1 MPRQFGA
8 AFDRL
13 DGGKA
18 ITTGRHRL
26 TRRFLPSGF
35 LFRKGARVDTQQTI
49 DEQFMQEALALAAQA
64 RGRTSPNPMVGSVV
78 VKDGRVVGRGY
89 HARAGAPHG
98 EVVALADAGHQ
109 AQGATLYSTL
119 EPCCHLNKRTP
130 PCTKAIIAAGIRRV
144 VAAMR
149 DPNPLVSGKGLEEL
163 RQAGID
169 VKLPVLETEAA
180 ALNEVFI
187 TYITTKRPFVLLKV
201 AASLDGKI
209 ATVTGESRWITNERS
224 RLLVHQLR
232 DQVDGIMVGIN
243 TVLRDDPL
251 LTTRLPGGGGRD
263 PMRIILDTR
272 LRLPCEARVLTASP
286 TACTLIATTP
296 EASREKRLQLEAAG
310 AQVLVIEGEG
320 PGVPL
325 RPLME
330 QLGAMQVTSI
340 LLEGGGELHSAA
352 LRAGIV
358 DKVWYF
364 LAPKLIGGRTAPPAI
379 GGQGFAR
386 LEEAVTLER
395 MQVRQ
400 LDDDLLI
407 EGYVRR
413 G

>member
-1 MPRQFGA
+1 
-8 AFDRL
+8 
-13 DGGKA
+13 
-18 ITTGRHRL
+18 
-26 TRRFLPSGF
+26 
-35 LFRKGARVDTQQTI
+35 VDTQQAI
-49 DEQFMQEALALAAQA
+49 DEQFMREALALAAQA

-78 VKDGRVVGRGY
+78 VNEGRVVGRGY
-89 HARAGAPHG
+89 HIKAGASHG
-98 EVVALADAGHQ
+98 EVAALENAGVH
-109 AQGATLYSTL
+109 AKGGTLYVTL
-119 EPCCHLNKRTP
+119 EPCCHYGRTP

-180 ALNEVFI
+180 ALNEVFV
-187 TYITTKRPFVLLKV
+187 TYITTKRPFVLMKV

-232 DQVDGIMVGIN
+232 DQVDAVMVGIN

-263 PMRIILDTR
+263 PLRIIVDTR
-272 LRLPCEARVLTASP
+272 LRLPCEARVLTAST
-286 TACTLIATTP
+286 TACTLVATTP
-296 EASREKRLQLEAAG
+296 EAPRAKRRQLEAAG

-330 QLGAMQVTSI
+330 QLAAMQVTSI
-340 LLEGGGELHSAA
+340 LLEGGGELHSSA

-364 LAPKLIGGRTAPPAI
+364 LAPRLIGGRAAPCAI
-379 GGQGFAR
+379 GGEGFAR
-386 LEEAVTLER
+386 LDEAVTLER

>member
-1 MPRQFGA
+1 
-8 AFDRL
+8 
-13 DGGKA
+13 
-18 ITTGRHRL
+18 
-26 TRRFLPSGF
+26 
-35 LFRKGARVDTQQTI
+35 VDTQQAI
-49 DEQFMQEALALAAQA
+49 DEQFMREALALAAQA

-89 HARAGAPHG
+89 HLTAGAPHG
-98 EVVALADAGHQ
+98 EAAALEDAGEQ
-109 AQGATLYSTL
+109 AHGATLYVTL

-130 PCTKAIIAAGIRRV
+130 PCTRAIIAAGIRRV

-149 DPNPLVSGKGLEEL
+149 DPNPLVSGRGLEEL
-163 RQAGID
+163 RQAGIE
-169 VKLPVLETEAA
+169 VKLPVLEAESA

-187 TYITTKRPFVLLKV
+187 KYITTKRPFVLLKV

-232 DQVDGIMVGIN
+232 DQVDAIMVGIN

-251 LTTRLPGGGGRD
+251 LTTRLPGGRGRD
-263 PMRIILDTR
+263 PMRIIADSR
-272 LRLPCEARVLTASP
+272 LRLPREARVLTTST
-286 TACTLIATTP
+286 TACVIVATTP
-296 EASREKRLQLEAAG
+296 EAPREKRLQLEAAG
-310 AQVLVIEGEG
+310 AKVLVVEGEG

-325 RPLME
+325 GPLME
-330 QLGAMQVTSI
+330 QLGAMQVTSV
-340 LLEGGGELHSAA
+340 LLEGGGELHSSA
-352 LRAGIV
+352 LHAGIV

-364 LAPKLIGGRTAPPAI
+364 LAPKLIGGRAAPPAI
-379 GGQGFAR
+379 GGEGFAR

>member
-1 MPRQFGA
+1 
-8 AFDRL
+8 
-13 DGGKA
+13 
-18 ITTGRHRL
+18 
-26 TRRFLPSGF
+26 
-35 LFRKGARVDTQQTI
+35 VDTQQAI
-49 DEQFMQEALALAAQA
+49 DEQFMGEALALAAQA

-89 HARAGAPHG
+89 HVKAGAPHG
-98 EVVALADAGHQ
+98 EAAALGDAGAH
-109 AQGATLYSTL
+109 AKGATLYVTL
-119 EPCCHLNKRTP
+119 EPCCHYGRTP

-149 DPNPLVSGKGLEEL
+149 DPNPLVSGQGLEEL
-163 RQAGID
+163 RQAGIE
-169 VKLPVLETEAA
+169 VKLPVLEAEAA

-187 TYITTKRPFVLLKV
+187 KYITTKRPFVLLKV

-232 DQVDGIMVGIN
+232 DQVDAIMVGIN

-263 PMRIILDTR
+263 PMRIIVDSR
-272 LRLPCEARVLTASP
+272 LRLPCEARVLTAST
-286 TACTLIATTP
+286 TAWTLVATTP
-296 EASREKRLQLEAAG
+296 EAPREKQRQLEAAG
-310 AQVLVIEGEG
+310 AKILIVEGDG
-320 PGVPL
+320 PRVPL
-325 RPLME
+325 GSLLD
-330 QLGAMQVTSI
+330 QLGAMQVTSV
-340 LLEGGGELHSAA
+340 LLEGGGELHSSA

-358 DKVWYF
+358 DKVLYF
-364 LAPKLIGGRTAPPAI
+364 LAPKLIGGRAAPPAI
-379 GGQGFAR
+379 GGEGFAR
-386 LEEAVTLER
+386 LDEAVTLER
-395 MQVRQ
+395 VHVRQ

>member
-1 MPRQFGA
+1 
-8 AFDRL
+8 
-13 DGGKA
+13 
-18 ITTGRHRL
+18 
-26 TRRFLPSGF
+26 
-35 LFRKGARVDTQQTI
+35 VDTQQAI
-49 DEQFMQEALALAAQA
+49 DEQFMREALALAAQA

-89 HARAGAPHG
+89 HVKAGAPHG
-98 EVVALADAGHQ
+98 EVAALEDAGAQ
-109 AQGATLYSTL
+109 AKGATLYVTL
-119 EPCCHLNKRTP
+119 EPCCHYGRTP
-130 PCTKAIIAAGIRRV
+130 PCTKAIIAAGIGRV

-163 RQAGID
+163 RQAGIE
-169 VKLPVLETEAA
+169 VKLPVLEAESAG
-180 ALNEVFI
+180 LNEVFI
-187 TYITTKRPFVLLKV
+187 KYIITKRPFVLLKV

-232 DQVDGIMVGIN
+232 DQVDAVMVGIN

-263 PMRIILDTR
+263 PMRIVVDSR
-272 LRLPCEARVLTASP
+272 LRIPCEARVLTAS
-286 TACTLIATTP
+286 TSACTLIATTS
-296 EASREKRLQLEAAG
+296 EAPREKRLQLEAAG
-310 AQVLVIEGEG
+310 ATVLVVEGDG

-325 RPLME
+325 GLLME
-330 QLGAMQVTSI
+330 QLGAMQVTSV
-340 LLEGGGELHSAA
+340 LLEGGGELHSSA
-352 LRAGIV
+352 LRVGIV
-358 DKVWYF
+358 DKVLYF
-364 LAPKLIGGRTAPPAI
+364 LAPKLIGGRAAPPAI
-379 GGQGFAR
+379 GGEGFAR

>member
-1 MPRQFGA
+1 
-8 AFDRL
+8 
-13 DGGKA
+13 
-18 ITTGRHRL
+18 
-26 TRRFLPSGF
+26 
-35 LFRKGARVDTQQTI
+35 VDTQQAI
-49 DEQFMQEALALAAQA
+49 DEQFMREALTLAAQA

-89 HARAGAPHG
+89 HVRAGTSHG
-98 EVVALADAGHQ
+98 EVVALEDASEH
-109 AQGATLYSTL
+109 AQGATLYVTL
-119 EPCCHLNKRTP
+119 EPCCYYGRTP

-163 RQAGID
+163 RQAGIE
-169 VKLPVLETEAA
+169 VKLPVLEAEAT

-187 TYITTKRPFVLLKV
+187 KYITTKRPFVLLKV

-232 DQVDGIMVGIN
+232 DQVDAVMVGIN

-263 PMRIILDTR
+263 PMRIIVDSR
-272 LRLPCEARVLTASP
+272 LRLPCEARVLTAS
-286 TACTLIATTP
+286 TAACTLIATTA
-296 EASREKRLQLEAAG
+296 EAPREKRLQLEAAG
-310 AQVLVIEGEG
+310 VKVLVVEGEG

-325 RPLME
+325 GPLME
-330 QLGAMQVTSI
+330 QLGTMQVSSI
-340 LLEGGGELHSAA
+340 LLEGGGELHSSA
-352 LRAGIV
+352 LRVGIV
-358 DKVWYF
+358 DKVLYF
-364 LAPKLIGGRTAPPAI
+364 LAPKLIGGRSAPPAI
-379 GGQGFAR
+379 GGTGFAR

-395 MQVRQ
+395 MHVRQ
-400 LDDDLLI
+400 LDGDLLI

>member
-1 MPRQFGA
+1 
-8 AFDRL
+8 
-13 DGGKA
+13 
-18 ITTGRHRL
+18 
-26 TRRFLPSGF
+26 
-35 LFRKGARVDTQQTI
+35 VDTQQAI
-49 DEQFMQEALALAAQA
+49 DEQFMREALALAAQA
-64 RGRTSPNPMVGSVV
+64 RGRTSPNPMVGSIV

-89 HARAGAPHG
+89 HAKAGAPHG
-98 EVVALADAGHQ
+98 EVAALEDAGAQ
-109 AQGATLYSTL
+109 AKGATLYVTL
-119 EPCCHLNKRTP
+119 EPCCHHGRTP
-130 PCTKAIIAAGIRRV
+130 PCSKAIIAAGIRRV

-163 RQAGID
+163 GQAGID
-169 VKLPVLETEAA
+169 VKLPVLEAEAA

-187 TYITTKRPFVLLKV
+187 KYITTKRPFVLLKV

-232 DQVDGIMVGIN
+232 DQVDAVMVGIN

-263 PMRIILDTR
+263 PMRIIVDSR
-272 LRLPCEARVLTASP
+272 LRLPCEARVLTALT

-296 EASREKRLQLEAAG
+296 AAPRERRLQLEAAG
-310 AQVLVIEGEG
+310 AQVLVVEGDG
-320 PGVPL
+320 PRVPL
-325 RPLME
+325 GPLME
-330 QLGAMQVTSI
+330 QLGAMQVSSI
-340 LLEGGGELHSAA
+340 LLEGGGELHSSA

-358 DKVWYF
+358 DKVLYF
-364 LAPKLIGGRTAPPAI
+364 LAPMLIGGRSAPPAI
-379 GGQGFAR
+379 GGEGFAR

-395 MQVRQ
+395 MQVKQ
-400 LDDDLLI
+400 LDDDLLV

>member
-1 MPRQFGA
+1 MCSAFRCVSEGSPQDRPSGLRRQFGA
-8 AFDRL
+8 DCDRL
-13 DGGKA
+13 DGGRA
-18 ITTGRHRL
+18 LTTRRRRL
-26 TRRFLPSGF
+26 TRRSLPSGF
-35 LFRKGARVDTQQTI
+35 LFRRGARVDTQQTI
-49 DEQFMQEALALAAQA
+49 DEQFMREALALAAQA

-89 HARAGAPHG
+89 HVKAGAPHG
-98 EVVALADAGHQ
+98 EAAALEDAGGQ
-109 AQGATLYSTL
+109 AKGATLYVTL

-232 DQVDGIMVGIN
+232 DQVDAVMVGIN

-251 LTTRLPGGGGRD
+251 THHS
-263 PMRIILDTR
+263 
-272 LRLPCEARVLTASP
+272 SP
-286 TACTLIATTP
+286 
-296 EASREKRLQLEAAG
+296 R
-310 AQVLVIEGEG
+310 
-320 PGVPL
+320 
-325 RPLME
+325 
-330 QLGAMQVTSI
+330 
-340 LLEGGGELHSAA
+340 
-352 LRAGIV
+352 
-358 DKVWYF
+358 
-364 LAPKLIGGRTAPPAI
+364 
-379 GGQGFAR
+379 
-386 LEEAVTLER
+386 
-395 MQVRQ
+395 
-400 LDDDLLI
+400 
-407 EGYVRR
+407 RR
-413 G
+413 GA

>member
-1 MPRQFGA
+1 
-8 AFDRL
+8 
-13 DGGKA
+13 
-18 ITTGRHRL
+18 
-26 TRRFLPSGF
+26 
-35 LFRKGARVDTQQTI
+35 VDTQQAI
-49 DEQFMQEALALAAQA
+49 DEQFMGEALALAAQA

-89 HARAGAPHG
+89 HVKAGAPHG
-98 EVVALADAGHQ
+98 EAAALGDAGVQ
-109 AQGATLYSTL
+109 AKGATLYVTL
-119 EPCCHLNKRTP
+119 EPCCHYGRTP

-149 DPNPLVSGKGLEEL
+149 DPNPLVSGQGLEEL
-163 RQAGID
+163 RQAGIE
-169 VKLPVLETEAA
+169 VKLPVLEAEAA

-187 TYITTKRPFVLLKV
+187 KYITTKRPFVLLKV

-232 DQVDGIMVGIN
+232 DQVDAVMVGIN

-263 PMRIILDTR
+263 PMRIIVDSR
-272 LRLPCEARVLTASP
+272 LRLPCEARVLTAST
-286 TACTLIATTP
+286 TAWTLVATTP
-296 EASREKRLQLEAAG
+296 EAPREKRLQLEAAG
-310 AQVLVIEGEG
+310 AKILVIEGDG

-325 RPLME
+325 GSLME
-330 QLGAMQVTSI
+330 QLGGMQVTSI
-340 LLEGGGELHSAA
+340 VLEGGGELHSSA
-352 LRAGIV
+352 LHAGIV
-358 DKVWYF
+358 DKVLYF
-364 LAPKLIGGRTAPPAI
+364 IAPKLIGGRAAPPAI
-379 GGQGFAR
+379 GGEGFAR
-386 LEEAVTLER
+386 LDEAVTLER
-395 MQVRQ
+395 MHVRP

>member
-1 MPRQFGA
+1 M
-8 AFDRL
+8 
-13 DGGKA
+13 
-18 ITTGRHRL
+18 
-26 TRRFLPSGF
+26 
-35 LFRKGARVDTQQTI
+35 DTQQAI
-49 DEQFMQEALALAAQA
+49 DEQFMHEALTLAAQA

-89 HARAGAPHG
+89 HVRAGTSHG
-98 EVVALADAGHQ
+98 EVVALEDASGQ
-109 AQGATLYSTL
+109 AHGATLYVTL
-119 EPCCHLNKRTP
+119 EPCCYYGRTP

-163 RQAGID
+163 RQAGIE
-169 VKLPVLETEAA
+169 VKLPVLEAEAA

-187 TYITTKRPFVLLKV
+187 KYITTKRPFVLLKV

-232 DQVDGIMVGIN
+232 DQVDAVMVGIN

-263 PMRIILDTR
+263 PMRIIVDSR
-272 LRLPCEARVLTASP
+272 LRLPCEARVLTAS
-286 TACTLIATTP
+286 TAACTLIATTA
-296 EASREKRLQLEAAG
+296 EAPREKRLQLEAAG
-310 AQVLVIEGEG
+310 AKVLVVEGDG

-325 RPLME
+325 GSLME
-330 QLGAMQVTSI
+330 QLGTMQVSSI
-340 LLEGGGELHSAA
+340 LLEGGGELHSSA
-352 LRAGIV
+352 LRVGIV
-358 DKVWYF
+358 DKVLYF
-364 LAPKLIGGRTAPPAI
+364 LAPKLIGGRSAPPAI
-379 GGQGFAR
+379 GGAGFAR

-395 MQVRQ
+395 MHVRQ
-400 LDDDLLI
+400 LDGDLLI

>member
-1 MPRQFGA
+1 
-8 AFDRL
+8 
-13 DGGKA
+13 
-18 ITTGRHRL
+18 
-26 TRRFLPSGF
+26 
-35 LFRKGARVDTQQTI
+35 VDTQQAI
-49 DEQFMQEALALAAQA
+49 DEQFMREALALAAQA

-89 HARAGAPHG
+89 HAKAGAPHG
-98 EVVALADAGHQ
+98 EAAALEDAGRQ
-109 AQGATLYSTL
+109 AQGATLYVTL

-130 PCTKAIIAAGIRRV
+130 PCTKAIIAAGIQRV

-149 DPNPLVSGKGLEEL
+149 DPNPLVSGQGLEEL
-163 RQAGID
+163 RQAGLE
-169 VKLPVLETEAA
+169 VKLPVLEAEAA
-180 ALNEVFI
+180 TLNEVFLK
-187 TYITTKRPFVLLKV
+187 YITTKRPFVFLKV

-232 DQVDGIMVGIN
+232 DQVDAVMVGIN

-251 LTTRLPGGGGRD
+251 LTTRLPGGNGRD
-263 PMRIILDTR
+263 PMRIIVDSH
-272 LRLPCEARVLTASP
+272 LRIPCQARVLTAST

-296 EASREKRLQLEAAG
+296 KAPREKRFQLESAG
-310 AQVLVIEGEG
+310 AKVVVIEGDA

-325 RPLME
+325 GSLME
-330 QLGAMQVTSI
+330 QLGAMAVTSI
-340 LLEGGGELHSAA
+340 LLEGGGELHSSA

-358 DKVWYF
+358 DKVLYF

-379 GGQGFAR
+379 GGEGFAR
-386 LEEAVTLER
+386 LDEAVTLER
-395 MQVRQ
+395 MQFRH

>member
-1 MPRQFGA
+1 
-8 AFDRL
+8 
-13 DGGKA
+13 
-18 ITTGRHRL
+18 
-26 TRRFLPSGF
+26 
-35 LFRKGARVDTQQTI
+35 VDTQQTI

-89 HARAGAPHG
+89 HAKAGAPHG
-98 EVVALADAGHQ
+98 EVVALEDAGLQ
-109 AQGATLYSTL
+109 AKGATLYITL
-119 EPCCHLNKRTP
+119 EPCCHYGPFKRTP

-163 RQAGID
+163 RQAGIE

-232 DQVDGIMVGIN
+232 DQVDAVMVGIN

-263 PMRIILDTR
+263 PMRIIVDTR
-272 LRLPCEARVLTASP
+272 LRTPCQARVLAAST

-296 EASREKRLQLEAAG
+296 EAPREKRLQLEAVG
-310 AQVLVIEGEG
+310 AQVLVVEGDG

-330 QLGAMQVTSI
+330 QLGGMQVTSI
-340 LLEGGGELHSAA
+340 LLEGGGELHSSA

-364 LAPKLIGGRTAPPAI
+364 LAPKLIGGRAAPPAI
-379 GGQGFAR
+379 GGEGFAR